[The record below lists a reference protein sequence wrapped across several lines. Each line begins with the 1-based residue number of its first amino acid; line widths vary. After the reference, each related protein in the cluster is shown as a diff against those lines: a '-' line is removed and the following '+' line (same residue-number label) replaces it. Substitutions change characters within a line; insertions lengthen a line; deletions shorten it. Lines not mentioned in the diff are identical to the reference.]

1 MTMRGGGAVG
11 ACGHG
16 ALVCV
21 QAAKGRGGEAR
32 KRWARTRALWHWGC
46 GRWCWEARG
55 GGAGPHPLEHEAQPP
70 KSDQH
75 QLGEQETGDYGKT
88 PSYRGSNKGI
98 VPGFQ
103 TAGMSRMLEV
113 HGLMGGPAYYNSS

>member
-1 MTMRGGGAVG
+1 MRGGGSVG

-16 ALVCV
+16 ALVCA
-21 QAAKGRGGEAR
+21 QAAKVRGGAAR
-32 KRWARTRALWHWGC
+32 KRWALTRAGWHWGC

-55 GGAGPHPLEHEAQPP
+55 GGAWPHPMEHEAQPH

-75 QLGEQETGDYGKT
+75 HLGEKETGDHGNT
-88 PSYRGSNKGI
+88 PSYRWRNEGI